1 MPTSSSSL
9 VLHCIR
15 LYELSHHDHA
25 QFCLNLPLV
34 FRRMRPLCRIL
45 NSYFILILILRND
58 LESVVIMINR
68 SVVRG

>member
-1 MPTSSSSL
+1 
-9 VLHCIR
+9 
-15 LYELSHHDHA
+15 
-25 QFCLNLPLV
+25 
-34 FRRMRPLCRIL
+34 MRPLCRIL